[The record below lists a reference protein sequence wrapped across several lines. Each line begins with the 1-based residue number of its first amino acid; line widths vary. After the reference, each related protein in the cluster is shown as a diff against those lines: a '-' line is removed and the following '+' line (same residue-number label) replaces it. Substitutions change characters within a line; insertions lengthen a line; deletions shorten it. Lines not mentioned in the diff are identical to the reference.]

1 MRSLLSALSLLALLV
16 FGGLYTGW
24 LADESRMTAL
34 MLVWEPGIDLA
45 GVLLAYALWA
55 ARYRSLAATLLIGT
69 ACSFLAVRLPWPKP
83 GYQEAE
89 FPPRWAEEVQGCLP
103 AIPPPQER
111 FQILQWS
118 FDDDIAMRGAEQRKQ
133 VLALATSVRPDLLVL
148 SGAPDEELGEQLLI
162 ELGGE
167 YRVDPP
173 EAGSRGRLV
182 LTRGAFSI
190 CGGDDAWFQ
199 GRDSYQF
206 VRLSEQTTAPLM
218 LTEQPGAWGGDRWEE
233 NRAAWRRLQQTTA
246 ILHSASTILLA
257 DAPALPTWRH
267 TNEAMQRIR
276 LIAAPTVPN
285 WPASMA
291 GLPTLP
297 LHPADRLWVGR
308 AWRVQSTRR
317 LDAPAGGWAGRA
329 PLLHVIEPDT
339 ATAGLRG
346 AAPP

>member
-1 MRSLLSALSLLALLV
+1 MRSLLSALSLLALLI

-34 MLVWEPGIDLA
+34 LLVWEPVIDLA
-45 GVLLAYALWA
+45 GVLLAYALWS
-55 ARYRSLAATLLIGT
+55 ARYRSLAATLLLGT
-69 ACSFLAVRLPWPKP
+69 VCCFLAVRVPWPRP

-89 FPPRWAEEVQGCLP
+89 YPPRWVEEVQGCLP

-111 FQILQWS
+111 FQLLQWS
-118 FDDDIAMRGAEQRKQ
+118 FDGWSADGGARRQILD
-133 VLALATSVRPDLLVL
+133 VATSIRPDLLVL
-148 SGAPDEELGEQLLI
+148 SGVPDEELGEQLLI

-218 LTEQPGAWGGDRWEE
+218 LTEQPGAWGGERWEE

-246 ILHSASTILLA
+246 ILHSASTLLLA
-257 DAPALPTWRH
+257 DAPVLPTWRH
-267 TNEAMQRIR
+267 TGEAMQRIR
-276 LIAAPTVPN
+276 LLSAPTVPN
-285 WPASMA
+285 WPASAA
-291 GLPTLP
+291 GLPMLP

-317 LDAPAGGWAGRA
+317 LDAAGAGRA

-339 ATAGLRG
+339 ETALLRG
-346 AAPP
+346 ASPP